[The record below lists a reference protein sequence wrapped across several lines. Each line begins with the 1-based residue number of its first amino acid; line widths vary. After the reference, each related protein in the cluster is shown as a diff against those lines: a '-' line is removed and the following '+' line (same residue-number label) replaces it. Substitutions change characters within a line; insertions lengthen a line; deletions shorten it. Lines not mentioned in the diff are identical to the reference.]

1 MGDKHTIR
9 LAPVDVEFEVDED
22 ETILDG
28 AFRQG
33 LQLMHGCK
41 EGQCGACKS
50 FVLEGE
56 VDLDHYSNFA
66 LQDMELEEG
75 WTLLCK
81 AHAMTDMD
89 VELINYDEEILRSGI
104 PTKTVQGTVAALE
117 PLTTDIWSLAIDL
130 DPDEEFPYRAGQY
143 VDIRIPG
150 TDLYRSFSMASV
162 PSQGNRLEFMIRH
175 YPGGRFAGSFAD
187 GSLTVGGRI
196 ELKGPY
202 GAFTLRDRP
211 QRRLIFIGGGAGMA
225 PIVSL
230 LRHRAEIECGRRS
243 VFYYGARSTA
253 DLFHTTELEGL
264 QETLADFRF
273 VPALSDDDPGP
284 GWEGEV
290 GLITDVVS
298 RAEPDLS
305 DVDAYLCGPPPM
317 VDAAMAL
324 LISQGV
330 DEDHIYFDKFTT
342 SAETEGSAA

>member
-1 MGDKHTIR
+1 MGQKHTIR
-9 LAPVDVEFEVDED
+9 LAPVEVEFEVDED

-33 LQLMHGCK
+33 LMLMHGCK

-66 LQDMELEEG
+66 LQDMELDEG

-89 VELINYDEEILRSGI
+89 IELINYDEEILRSGI
-104 PTKTVQGTVAALE
+104 PTKTVQATVASLA
-117 PLTTDIWSLAIDL
+117 PLTSDIWSLALDL
-130 DPDEEFPYRAGQY
+130 DPADDFTFRAGQY
-143 VDIRIPG
+143 VDVRVPG
-150 TDLYRSFSMASV
+150 TDLYRSFSMANV
-162 PSQGNRLEFMIRH
+162 PSQANRLEFMIRH
-175 YPGGRFAGSFAD
+175 YPGGRFAGSFVD
-187 GSLTVGGRI
+187 GSLTPGATLEVR
-196 ELKGPY
+196 GPY

-211 QRRLIFIGGGAGMA
+211 ERRLLFIGGGAGMA

-230 LRHRAEIECGRRS
+230 LRAREEQACTRRS

-253 DLFHTTELEGL
+253 DLFHVEQLRGLE
-264 QETLADFRF
+264 ESLADFRF
-273 VPALSDDDPGP
+273 VPALSDADPGP
-284 GWEGEV
+284 GWAGEV
-290 GLITDVVS
+290 GLITDIVA
-298 RAEPDLS
+298 RLEPDLG

-324 LISQGV
+324 LIAQGV

-342 SAETEGSAA
+342 SAETEGSAV